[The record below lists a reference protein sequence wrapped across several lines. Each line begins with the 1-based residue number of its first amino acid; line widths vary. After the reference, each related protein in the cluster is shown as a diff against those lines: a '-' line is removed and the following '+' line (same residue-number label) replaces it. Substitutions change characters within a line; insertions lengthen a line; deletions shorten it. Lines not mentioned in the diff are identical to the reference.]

1 MPEIVSRQ
9 VTSLANT
16 TTGVG
21 KSLPPGTGGKKRTI
35 VITSPATATWANG
48 DTIASG
54 VPIPI
59 GSRFACTNYVSCGA
73 AGASI
78 VLAIGIRNFAT
89 KAAISASGIASAID
103 ISAAARQIAN
113 NGALV
118 AAGVES
124 TTTVVSELYATIS
137 GGTPTANTQLRIEVD
152 VITLD

>member
-21 KSLPPGTGGKKRTI
+21 KALPPGVGGKVRKV
-35 VITSPATATWANG
+35 VITSPATATWADG

-59 GSRFACTNYVSCGA
+59 GSRFTAN
-73 AGASI
+73 SI
-78 VLAIGIRNFAT
+78 VSNAAMGSSVVLAVGIRNFAT
-89 KAAISASGIASAID
+89 KAAISASGICSAVSVS
-103 ISAAARQIAN
+103 SAGRTALN

-124 TTTVVSELYATIS
+124 VTTAVSEVYATLS
-137 GGTPTANTQLRIEVD
+137 GAVPTANAQIRIEVEY
-152 VITLD
+152 VSLD